1 MIHNDNITTFVKVT
15 KAQLKEFIYSDEEF
29 EKSAKVLEERYS
41 GSQDYYEQNKQQ
53 FSTEY
58 SSFIND
64 VQPAVNA
71 MVQQFELRKSAMES
85 KKIREST
92 SGSVDVNKLWQYKLD
107 DRIFK
112 TVMSVPNAKNH
123 GLLMYIDYSSSM
135 TSRLHE
141 TLKQSII
148 LSMFAKRVGIPFEL
162 YGFTTNPVKYREE
175 MGWDRESEINVEKG
189 GYLNWAVKL
198 VKIADSKWSKSK
210 MHEMFRRSMFASW
223 TNKTR
228 GPVEPAFS
236 LGGTPLSETISMAH
250 IMADDFV
257 KRNHI
262 QKMNVVFLTDGAA
275 QDMRLSGKLDNWA
288 DSIIWD
294 IEGIGKVELTQPHN
308 PYVSYERRSS
318 QAKTTLLNSLRK
330 KYNVIGFFLTDR
342 RKDIDSKKG
351 YHVWN
356 DYGGYDSFITVH
368 DKRLQAIDDEFV
380 TVADDDD
387 VDVTDRKRM
396 NVIKRDFKKFQKNKK
411 MNKLIA
417 QEFARL
423 VA

>member
-1 MIHNDNITTFVKVT
+1 
-15 KAQLKEFIYSDEEF
+15 
-29 EKSAKVLEERYS
+29 
-41 GSQDYYEQNKQQ
+41 
-53 FSTEY
+53 
-58 SSFIND
+58 
-64 VQPAVNA
+64 
-71 MVQQFELRKSAMES
+71 
-85 KKIREST
+85 
-92 SGSVDVNKLWQYKLD
+92 
-107 DRIFK
+107 
-112 TVMSVPNAKNH
+112 
-123 GLLMYIDYSSSM
+123 
-135 TSRLHE
+135 
-141 TLKQSII
+141 
-148 LSMFAKRVGIPFEL
+148 
-162 YGFTTNPVKYREE
+162 
-175 MGWDRESEINVEKG
+175 
-189 GYLNWAVKL
+189 
-198 VKIADSKWSKSK
+198 
-210 MHEMFRRSMFASW
+210 
-223 TNKTR
+223 
-228 GPVEPAFS
+228 
-236 LGGTPLSETISMAH
+236 MAH